1 MKCIDKYAAPGV
13 PRLQSMIVMKNK
25 GEGGKVKV
33 TLVSG
38 GGWGGGNFIVR
49 TIAAIG
55 VQNKY

>member
-1 MKCIDKYAAPGV
+1 MHRQVCSAWSTQIAKHDCDEKQG
-13 PRLQSMIVMKNK
+13 
-25 GEGGKVKV
+25 GGGKVKV
-33 TLVSG
+33 TLLSG